1 MTCED
6 MKSNKELIL
15 TALKSLGYNDSD
27 ALAECIKNGRVHI
40 GGCIP
45 INEQVNEVLCKIL
58 NGLRGQMTAPEAR
71 EIYDRL
77 HLAIKAGM
85 KAKVR
90 YNRCSSDLHGEL
102 YQAEHGIPNQSYK
115 QSKLEKITCEIRSAE
130 QKLEHLIRTRDM
142 LER

>member
-1 MTCED
+1 MSCDD

-45 INEQVNEVLCKIL
+45 INEQVNEVLCKVL
-58 NGLRGQMTAPEAR
+58 NGLRGQVTASEAR
-71 EIYDRL
+71 NIYDRL
-77 HLAIKAGM
+77 HLAIKAGQ
-85 KAKVR
+85 KAKIR
-90 YNRCSSDLHGEL
+90 YRRCSEDLYREL
-102 YQAEHGIPNQSYK
+102 YQAENGIPDQTLK
-115 QSKLEKITCEIRSAE
+115 QGKLEKVRMEIKVAE
-130 QKLEHLIRTRDM
+130 DKLNHLIRTRDM